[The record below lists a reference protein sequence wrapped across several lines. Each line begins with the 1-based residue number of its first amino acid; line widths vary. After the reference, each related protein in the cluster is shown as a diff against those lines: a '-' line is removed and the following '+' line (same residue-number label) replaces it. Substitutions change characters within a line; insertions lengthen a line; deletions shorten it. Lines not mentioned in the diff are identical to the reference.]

1 MSQVHSIT
9 HLPVHSTVFGSVI
22 WFFTVRLVSMMPL
35 KETRKRTMELP
46 LATVRVQRAAARTR
60 FRVSV
65 NLLAVPGAGG
75 QSLRRLSARSTRD
88 HLNARCWT
96 APKSFRCLRER
107 LRSAHL

>member
-65 NLLAVPGAGG
+65 NLLAVPGRWRAI
-75 QSLRRLSARSTRD
+75 
-88 HLNARCWT
+88 T
-96 APKSFRCLRER
+96 APAISAINKRSPER
-107 LRSAHL
+107 TMLDSP